1 MSNLTPYEKLKISTA
16 REQRW
21 DGRKGLT
28 PGKITLEEDLQK
40 LRESGFSP
48 DIINKAIEKGM
59 EDGSLSIAYQSDAFE
74 RYVLTMPEFRQ
85 FRRDVQPSLT
95 VDQNKRIIEA
105 LAPMLYAKL
114 NERAKKELTER
125 MIVMKS
131 LNLGY
136 IRLPR
141 ASHRLAC
148 NFIVQ
153 YPALFRHETE
163 VLDGMVER
171 LVDEELTTAPIGE
184 TKEKIA
190 ELKQEL
196 RKIYESVGR

>member
-40 LRESGFSP
+40 LREHSFSP

-74 RYVLTMPEFRQ
+74 RYVLAMPEFRQ